1 MIQGDTLWISEVRAN
16 AETPA
21 DARQAK
27 EFGAEGIGLVR
38 TEHMFFE
45 GQRIVAMRQMI
56 LATDEADRRQA
67 LDKLLVMQREDIT
80 ELFRIMDGNPVTVR
94 LLDPP
99 LHEFIPHTEAEMA
112 LVAKAAGVPLDRVRR
127 RAAELQEANPML
139 GHRGCRLAI
148 TYPEICEMQA
158 RAIFEAAAEVGRSS
172 KKLPVAEVMVP
183 LVATVEELKL
193 LKGVIEKTADAVKK
207 EQGITFTYKIG
218 TMIELPRAALQAGRL
233 AEMAEFFSFGTNDL
247 TQTTYGLSRDDAGS
261 FLPEYKAKGIVEH
274 DPFASLDPDGVGEL
288 ITMAVQRGR
297 STRPEMKMGICGEHG
312 GDPASIEVCEK
323 IGLDYVSCS
332 PFRVP
337 VARLA
342 AAQSALKTKGEQT
355 KQSSTKATKP
365 RVQNF
370 GPWWAKSAGRF
381 ENCLNSVLI
390 NFDQMLCVTW
400 LVTQGMADN
409 RSANAFFWWTLV
421 QQRILWMFG
430 FEALRCRADGQI
442 TFSCFER
449 IAVRT
454 CLPFNRF
461 ERWLRRKELPLRRF
475 VARNFLTSKS
485 GLSSIAADL
494 HVFVPHTSACDPL
507 IIHCIIYCILHC
519 ILHCIHLESFRSAE
533 NPLYQ
538 HIQPYIIHDKM

>member
-1 MIQGDTLWISEVRAN
+1 MFRWYGIIESEVRAN

-274 DPFASLDPDGVGEL
+274 DPFVSLDPDGVGEL

-312 GDPASIEVCEK
+312 GDPASI
-323 IGLDYVSCS
+323 
-332 PFRVP
+332 
-337 VARLA
+337 
-342 AAQSALKTKGEQT
+342 
-355 KQSSTKATKP
+355 
-365 RVQNF
+365 
-370 GPWWAKSAGRF
+370 
-381 ENCLNSVLI
+381 
-390 NFDQMLCVTW
+390 
-400 LVTQGMADN
+400 
-409 RSANAFFWWTLV
+409 
-421 QQRILWMFG
+421 
-430 FEALRCRADGQI
+430 
-442 TFSCFER
+442 
-449 IAVRT
+449 
-454 CLPFNRF
+454 
-461 ERWLRRKELPLRRF
+461 
-475 VARNFLTSKS
+475 
-485 GLSSIAADL
+485 
-494 HVFVPHTSACDPL
+494 
-507 IIHCIIYCILHC
+507 
-519 ILHCIHLESFRSAE
+519 
-533 NPLYQ
+533 
-538 HIQPYIIHDKM
+538 

>member
-1 MIQGDTLWISEVRAN
+1 MLIDVLICFETLKLYRFSMFQHVSALLGDIVISEVRAN

-274 DPFASLDPDGVGEL
+274 DPFVSLDPEGVGEL

-370 GPWWAKSAGRF
+370 GPW
-381 ENCLNSVLI
+381 
-390 NFDQMLCVTW
+390 
-400 LVTQGMADN
+400 
-409 RSANAFFWWTLV
+409 
-421 QQRILWMFG
+421 
-430 FEALRCRADGQI
+430 
-442 TFSCFER
+442 
-449 IAVRT
+449 
-454 CLPFNRF
+454 
-461 ERWLRRKELPLRRF
+461 
-475 VARNFLTSKS
+475 
-485 GLSSIAADL
+485 
-494 HVFVPHTSACDPL
+494 
-507 IIHCIIYCILHC
+507 
-519 ILHCIHLESFRSAE
+519 
-533 NPLYQ
+533 
-538 HIQPYIIHDKM
+538 

>member
-1 MIQGDTLWISEVRAN
+1 MRAN

-274 DPFASLDPDGVGEL
+274 DPFVSLDPDGVGEL

-365 RVQNF
+365 RVQTF
-370 GPWWAKSAGRF
+370 GPW
-381 ENCLNSVLI
+381 
-390 NFDQMLCVTW
+390 
-400 LVTQGMADN
+400 
-409 RSANAFFWWTLV
+409 
-421 QQRILWMFG
+421 
-430 FEALRCRADGQI
+430 
-442 TFSCFER
+442 
-449 IAVRT
+449 
-454 CLPFNRF
+454 
-461 ERWLRRKELPLRRF
+461 
-475 VARNFLTSKS
+475 
-485 GLSSIAADL
+485 
-494 HVFVPHTSACDPL
+494 
-507 IIHCIIYCILHC
+507 
-519 ILHCIHLESFRSAE
+519 
-533 NPLYQ
+533 
-538 HIQPYIIHDKM
+538 